1 MSYTPNSWKSG
12 DVVTSAKLNNIE
24 QGIANAILK
33 VNITIDEQ
41 TGVAT
46 LDKTWQ
52 EILDANY
59 AVIVAPNESNEGF
72 GFIMVT
78 SIYTMPKV
86 GGGTDYAVLG
96 IAFSSEGAATPLPIL
111 KTDSADG
118 YPSVQMG

>member
-1 MSYTPNSWKSG
+1 MSYTPNTWKSG

-59 AVIVAPNESNEGF
+59 AVIASPNESNEGF
-72 GFIMVT
+72 SFIMVT

-86 GGGTDYAVLG
+86 DGGTDYAVLG
-96 IAFSSEGAATPLPIL
+96 ISFSTEGSVIPLPPL
-111 KTDSADG
+111 TTDSADG
-118 YPSVQMG
+118 YPSAQLG

>member
-1 MSYTPNSWKSG
+1 MAYEPTVWKSG
-12 DVVTSAKLNNIE
+12 DVVTSAKLNKIE

-59 AVIVAPNESNEGF
+59 AVIASPNESNEGF

-96 IAFSSEGAATPLPIL
+96 ITFSTEGSVIPLPPL
-111 KTDSADG
+111 TTDSADG
-118 YPSVQMG
+118 YPSAQLG

>member
-1 MSYTPNSWKSG
+1 MSYTPNTWKSG
-12 DVVTSAKLNNIE
+12 DVVTSAKLNKIE
-24 QGIANAILK
+24 QGIANAILIA
-33 VNITIDEQ
+33 NITIDEQ
-41 TGVAT
+41 AGVAT

-59 AVIVAPNESNEGF
+59 AVIAAPNESNEGF

-96 IAFSSEGAATPLPIL
+96 ISFSSEGAAAPLTL